1 MKLSLLDKFQSNL
14 EDIATAETVSKDGKV
29 SQVVGL
35 VIEATGPRGSVG
47 SLCEIESENFGN
59 IRAEIVGFKQ
69 DKILLMPLDDTIGI
83 TPGSRV
89 IASSHPLTIPVDEN
103 LIGRVLDGLGNPM
116 DGLGTII
123 GEEQYP
129 VFNLPPN
136 PLKRTRINSQLTSG
150 IRSIDG
156 LVPIANGQRVGI
168 FSGSGVGKSVTLGMI
183 ARNTSADV
191 NIIALVG
198 ERGRE
203 VREFIENDLGKEGMK
218 RSVLVV
224 ATSDQAPYIRL
235 KAALVATTIA
245 EYFRDQGKNV
255 MLMMDSLTRVAQA
268 QREVG
273 LAVGEAPT
281 SKGYTPSVFALL
293 PRLLERAGTN
303 ELGSITGLYSVL
315 VEGDDLSDPVA
326 DAARSILD
334 GHLVLSRELANKG
347 HYPPLDILKSVS
359 RLKNSIT
366 SKERLNQINRIVEL
380 ISVFKD
386 AEDLINIGAYTK
398 GNNPKVDLAIKII
411 PQINEF
417 LIQDIDDSSEIDR
430 TFEIISNIH
439 ASIFKDLNITA
450 SS

>member
-1 MKLSLLDKFQSNL
+1 MISLLDKLQTNSV
-14 EDIATAETVSKDGKV
+14 DISRSESVSRDGKV

-35 VIEATGPRGSVG
+35 VIEATGPRGAVG
-47 SLCEIESENFGN
+47 SLCKIQSNN
-59 IRAEIVGFKQ
+59 CDQIRAEIVGFRQ

-89 IASSHPLTIPVDEN
+89 KASSQPLTIPVGDN
-103 LIGRVLDGLGNPM
+103 LVGRVLDGLGNPM
-116 DGLGTII
+116 DGLGPIS
-123 GEEQYP
+123 GDNHYP
-129 VFNLPPN
+129 VFNLPPD
-136 PLKRTRINSQLTSG
+136 PLKRARIQTQLTCG
-150 IRSIDG
+150 IRGIDG

-168 FSGSGVGKSVTLGMI
+168 FSGSGVGKSVTLGMV
-183 ARNTSADV
+183 ARNTSAEINV
-191 NIIALVG
+191 IALVG

-203 VREFIENDLGKEGMK
+203 VREFIENDLGEEGMK
-218 RSVLVV
+218 RSVLVI

-245 EYFRDQGKNV
+245 EYFRDKGKNV

-281 SKGYTPSVFALL
+281 AKGYTPSVFAFL

-303 ELGSITGLYSVL
+303 DVGSITGLYSVL

-334 GHLVLSRELANKG
+334 GHLVLSRDLANKG
-347 HYPPLDILKSVS
+347 HYPPLDVLKSVS

-366 SKERLNQINRIVEL
+366 SKERLNQINRIIEL
-380 ISVFKD
+380 LAVYRD
-386 AEDLINIGAYTK
+386 AEDLINIGAYST
-398 GNNPKVDLAIKII
+398 GNNPKVDLAVKLI
-411 PQINEF
+411 PEINNF
-417 LIQDIDDSSEIDR
+417 LTQDIDESSNLDA
-430 TFEIISNIH
+430 TFEEVSNIFSH
-439 ASIFKDLNITA
+439 ILKDLNLVATG
-450 SS
+450 